1 MERAFFCE
9 RGGREWAECSNV
21 HVIQS
26 DIEDVSV
33 AFILH
38 KDGNWQSGFKADALA
53 YGRRNRISEWLEGDM
68 AAAGL
73 VVQPPKSVRRAY
85 TYNPYA
91 ILWYLFFRKWGI
103 EDPRYWQPFLRLDNC
118 ISGVRL
124 DRFVYDRENKQIVYG
139 DRYNRRRWEK

>member
-73 VVQPPKSVRRAY
+73 AVQPA
-85 TYNPYA
+85 
-91 ILWYLFFRKWGI
+91 G
-103 EDPRYWQPFLRLDNC
+103 
-118 ISGVRL
+118 
-124 DRFVYDRENKQIVYG
+124 
-139 DRYNRRRWEK
+139 